1 MRRYVIAR
9 TANYDLEEIVDYLSD
24 QSFESGEQFIQ
35 KFSRKCRY
43 LVNFPK
49 IGRPY
54 DDLEPGLRGILLDRY
69 IIFYQVTDEAVTIA
83 RVVRGDRDLTT
94 LFRSAD

>member
-1 MRRYVIAR
+1 MRRYEISR

-24 QSFESGEQFIQ
+24 QSFESGEQFIK
-35 KFSRKCRY
+35 KFSQKCKN
-43 LVNFPK
+43 LVNFPRLGK
-49 IGRPY
+49 PY
-54 DDLEPGLRGILLDRY
+54 DNLEAGLRGILLDRY

-94 LFRSAD
+94 LF